1 MRLATG
7 LFPAGI
13 GGFGAGGDTERFGT
27 SRSGITHPLTQV
39 GFRDRGKI
47 RRLLKG
53 VARGIAVV
61 GFRDGGGLARRMAVI
76 GFRDRGRVTRRMALF
91 GWRDGGGVVRGMAV
105 VGWRDGEG
113 VGRVACRQ
121 REKEA
126 MEGGVVFD
134 AGEDAQEFKTAAGA
148 QKKRASIAG
157 CGFTGEVFGAVG
169 HSLPGVRQGVKHIRH
184 GRSQVRGCRNERG
197 FRGGVELQ
205 GRRV

>member
-1 MRLATG
+1 MRLTTG

-39 GFRDRGKI
+39 GFRDRGQI
-47 RRLLKG
+47 RRLLEG
-53 VARGIAVV
+53 VARRMALFGWRDEGGVV
-61 GFRDGGGLARRMAVI
+61 RRMAVI
-76 GFRDRGRVTRRMALF
+76 GFRDRGKTRRLLK
-91 GWRDGGGVVRGMAV
+91 GVARGMAL

-113 VGRVACRQ
+113 IGRVACRQ

-148 QKKRASIAG
+148 QKKRASVAG

-184 GRSQVRGCRNERG
+184 GRSQVRGCRNERDC
-197 FRGGVELQ
+197 RGGVELR

>member
-1 MRLATG
+1 M
-7 LFPAGI
+7 
-13 GGFGAGGDTERFGT
+13 
-27 SRSGITHPLTQV
+27 
-39 GFRDRGKI
+39 
-47 RRLLKG
+47 
-53 VARGIAVV
+53 
-61 GFRDGGGLARRMAVI
+61 
-76 GFRDRGRVTRRMALF
+76 
-91 GWRDGGGVVRGMAV
+91 
-105 VGWRDGEG
+105 VGWREGEG
-113 VGRVACRQ
+113 IGWIACRQ

-134 AGEDAQEFKTAAGA
+134 AGEDSQEFKTAAGA

>member
-39 GFRDRGKI
+39 GFRDRDKT

-53 VARGIAVV
+53 VAR
-61 GFRDGGGLARRMAVI
+61 RMAVF
-76 GFRDRGRVTRRMALF
+76 GFRDRGKIRRLLK
-91 GWRDGGGVVRGMAV
+91 GVVRGMAV

-134 AGEDAQEFKTAAGA
+134 AGED
-148 QKKRASIAG
+148 S
-157 CGFTGEVFGAVG
+157 
-169 HSLPGVRQGVKHIRH
+169 
-184 GRSQVRGCRNERG
+184 
-197 FRGGVELQ
+197 
-205 GRRV
+205 

>member
-39 GFRDRGKI
+39 GFCDRGKT

-53 VARGIAVV
+53 VA
-61 GFRDGGGLARRMAVI
+61 
-76 GFRDRGRVTRRMALF
+76 
-91 GWRDGGGVVRGMAV
+91 RGMAV